1 MKTAIRPSLQL
12 KSVPNIKGFY
22 PLRKEETRLINYKL
36 YQKIFVVIISF
47 STILIFP
54 ESPRELE
61 SICET
66 YNSTKLCNVW

>member
-12 KSVPNIKGFY
+12 KSVPNIKSFY
-22 PLRKEETRLINYKL
+22 PLRKEETRLIDYKL